1 MSQEAYGSCSKSINE
16 ECRLHPVECCSCE
29 DAAGCQLKEIYR
41 AHTDKIK
48 RCRWFKR
55 NKGLLAYQGEGC
67 AGR

>member
-16 ECRLHPVECCSCE
+16 ECRLHPVECGSCQNE
-29 DAAGCQLKEIYR
+29 AGCQLKTFYK
-41 AHTDKIK
+41 AHLDKIK
-48 RCRWFKR
+48 RCRWFTR